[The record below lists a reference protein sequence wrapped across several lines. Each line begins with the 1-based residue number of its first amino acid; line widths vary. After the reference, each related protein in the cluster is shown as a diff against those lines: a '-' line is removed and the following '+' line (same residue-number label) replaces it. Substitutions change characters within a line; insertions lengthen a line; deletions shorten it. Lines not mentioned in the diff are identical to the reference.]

1 MALLEA
7 RGITVRFGGNLAV
20 NDVDLD
26 VEVGQ
31 VTGLIGPNGA
41 GKTTTFN
48 ALTGLQPT
56 VRGTVK
62 LGLDDLTGLPT
73 YKRARKGIA
82 RTFQRLELFSLLS
95 VRENVEVAIDIR
107 KRWAR
112 GSAAANVDEVLEQV
126 GIAHLADE
134 RSDTLPTGTA
144 RLVELA
150 RALASKPRVLLLDE
164 PSSGLNERETEG
176 LGRVLLD
183 LAGEGLA
190 VLLVEH
196 DMGLVMSTCK
206 HIQVLDFGQVIATGT
221 PAQIQSNEEVK
232 AAYLGAETADRTAA
246 PPRAKAPDADGRA
259 PVLELRDVRAAYGE
273 IEVLDG
279 VSFEVEQGGV
289 FALLG
294 PNGAG
299 KSTTLKTISGHVPP
313 VSGQVLLCGR
323 PVQGADPDAIARAG
337 VCTIPEGR
345 GIFANLSVVENLRMV
360 TYTGASFSDVK
371 EKAFARFPRLAE
383 RRNQLAGTL
392 SGGEQQMLAM
402 ARALSTDPELL
413 LLDELSMGLAPII
426 VQELY
431 DQVRQIAEGGTTI
444 LIVEQFAHEVM
455 GVADTAA
462 IMLYGR
468 VQRVGPPAEIADE
481 LADAYLAGASG

>member
-20 NDVDLD
+20 NEVDLD

-48 ALTGLQPT
+48 ALTGLQPV
-56 VRGTVK
+56 VRGSVK
-62 LGLDDLTGLPT
+62 LGLDDITRLPT
-73 YKRARKGIA
+73 HKRARKGIA
-82 RTFQRLELFSLLS
+82 RTFQRLELFSLLT
-95 VRENVEVAIDIR
+95 VRENVEVAVDIR

-112 GSAAANVDEVLEQV
+112 GSASADVDEVLERI
-126 GIAHLADE
+126 GIRDLADE
-134 RSDTLPTGTA
+134 RADTLPTGTA

-164 PSSGLNERETEG
+164 PSSGLNEKETEA

-183 LAGEGLA
+183 LADDGLA

-232 AAYLGAETADRTAA
+232 AAYLGSETAERPTAPVRVR
-246 PPRAKAPDADGRA
+246 PPEVQAKA

-279 VSFEVEQGGV
+279 VSFEVEEGGV

-299 KSTTLKTISGHVPP
+299 KSTTLKTISGHVQPL
-313 VSGQVLLCGR
+313 SGQVMLCGR
-323 PVQGADPDAIARAG
+323 PVDGADPDAISRAG

-345 GIFANLSVVENLRMV
+345 GIFANLSVLENLRMV
-360 TYTGASFSDVK
+360 TYTGASFSDVC

-383 RRNQLAGTL
+383 RRTQLAGTM

-402 ARALSTDPELL
+402 ARALSTDPALL

-431 DQVRQIAEGGTTI
+431 QQVREIAEQGTSI
-444 LIVEQFAHEVM
+444 LIVEQFAHEVL

-481 LADAYLAGASG
+481 LAAAYLAGSA

>member
-7 RGITVRFGGNLAV
+7 REVSVRFGGHLAV
-20 NDVDLD
+20 DKVDLL
-26 VEVGQ
+26 VEAGR

-41 GKTTTFN
+41 GKTTIFN
-48 ALTGLQPT
+48 ALTGLQET
-56 VRGTVK
+56 SSGTVAID
-62 LGLDDLTGLPT
+62 GDDISRLAPH
-73 YKRARKGIA
+73 KRARRGMA

-95 VRENVEVAIDIR
+95 VRENVEVAVDIR

-112 GSAAANVDEVLEQV
+112 GSAAADVDEIMERV
-126 GIAHLADE
+126 GIRDLADE

-150 RALASKPRVLLLDE
+150 RALASRPRVLLLDE
-164 PSSGLNERETEG
+164 PSSGLNERETEA

-196 DMGLVMSTCK
+196 DMGLVMSTCR

-232 AAYLGAETADRTAA
+232 AAYLGTETAGRPKVPVRVRTAEQQ
-246 PPRAKAPDADGRA
+246 AKAPM
-259 PVLELRDVRAAYGE
+259 LELRDVRAAYGE

-323 PVQGADPDAIARAG
+323 PVAGADPDAISRAG

-345 GIFANLSVVENLRMV
+345 GVFANLSVIENLRMV
-360 TYTGASFSDVK
+360 TYSGTSFSDVC
-371 EKAFARFPRLAE
+371 ERAFVRFPRLAE
-383 RRNQLAGTL
+383 RRTQLAGTL

-402 ARALSTDPELL
+402 ARALTTDPELL

-431 DQVRQIAEGGTTI
+431 DQVRQIAESGTTI

-481 LADAYLAGASG
+481 LADAYLAGTH